1 MVVPLAPAAERCGTR
16 RVASISRAMVATCA
30 EMAAAAAEE
39 QETERLEVV
48 VGTGCARGERKVR
61 SVRSR
66 LTCSCAV
73 AGGEAEDGSE
83 AEVALLGLASR

>member
-1 MVVPLAPAAERCGTR
+1 
-16 RVASISRAMVATCA
+16 MVATCA
-30 EMAAAAAEE
+30 EMVAAEEE

-48 VGTGCARGERKVR
+48 VGTGCARGERKAR

-66 LTCSCAV
+66 LTCGCAV

-83 AEVALLGLASR
+83 AEEWD